1 MNRDRTT
8 VALWRSQFAG
18 SRGQCRGHGVRPFT
32 QRPPAM
38 EQQMIGGVL
47 TAPSISVGITP
58 SSTSKASP
66 TTAFSELR
74 RV

>member
-1 MNRDRTT
+1 MNRDRT
-8 VALWRSQFAG
+8 VALWRSRFVG
-18 SRGQCRGHGVRPFT
+18 CRGQCRGHGVRPFT

-38 EQQMIGGVL
+38 EQPMIGGVL
-47 TAPSISVGITP
+47 PASLISAGNTP

-66 TTAFSELR
+66 NTAFSELR